1 MNVLFVCA
9 QGAIRS
15 RTAEIL
21 STLGGMNAR
30 SCGIDD
36 DAIVPVNN
44 RLLAWADHIVCMEK
58 FHADYVKLF
67 CECDPASVISLGI
80 PDEYMP
86 FDDELTALLIG
97 SLHYK
102 LEQVSDAIVAGRD
115 EHKRRMKCHAA
126 GAKLQSAA

>member
-1 MNVLFVCA
+1 MNVVLGCA

-15 RTAEIL
+15 RTAEVL
-21 STLGGMNAR
+21 STLGGMSAR
-30 SCGIDD
+30 SCGIDN

-44 RLLAWADHIVCMEK
+44 RLLAWADYIVCMEK
-58 FHADYVKLF
+58 LHSDYVKLF

-86 FDDELTALLIG
+86 FDDELIALLIG

-115 EHKRRMKCHAA
+115 EHKRRM
-126 GAKLQSAA
+126 Q

>member
-15 RTAEIL
+15 RTAEVL
-21 STLGGMNAR
+21 STLGGMSAR

-58 FHADYVKLF
+58 LHSDYVKLF

-86 FDDELTALLIG
+86 FDDELIALLIG

-115 EHKRRMKCHAA
+115 EHKRRMQCHEASER
-126 GAKLQSAA
+126 LQSAA

>member
-9 QGAIRS
+9 QGVIRS
-15 RTAEIL
+15 RTAEVL

-58 FHADYVKLF
+58 LHSDYVKLF

-86 FDDELTALLIG
+86 FDDELIALLIG

-115 EHKRRMKCHAA
+115 EHKRRMQCHAA
-126 GAKLQSAA
+126 SERLQSAA

>member
-115 EHKRRMKCHAA
+115 ARKQLEPCE
-126 GAKLQSAA
+126 S